1 MSNIKLAAGIDFP
14 AIEVKRL
21 GGGELVLGKPE
32 GSFLW
37 QMVVVYRGKHCPL
50 CTKYLRVLSVLL
62 PRYHA
67 EGIDVVAVSADT
79 EEKASLHMETIQP
92 GFTIGYGLSIPQMQ
106 QLGLYISK
114 PRSPEETDRPFAE
127 PGVFV
132 INESGRLQIVDIS
145 NAPFAR
151 PDLQTLLVGI
161 EFIRNPDNHYPIRGT
176 Y

>member
-1 MSNIKLAAGIDFP
+1 MGNTKLAAGIDFP
-14 AIEVKRL
+14 IIEVSRL
-21 GGGELVLGKPE
+21 GGGRLVLGKPE
-32 GSFLW
+32 GSFPW

-50 CTKYLRVLSVLL
+50 CTKYLRALSLLL

-67 EGIDVVAVSADT
+67 EGVDVVAVSADT
-79 EEKASLHMETIQP
+79 AEKAALQMEKIKP
-92 GFTIGYGLSIPQMQ
+92 GFTIGYDLSIPQMQ

-127 PGVFV
+127 PGIFV
-132 INESGRLQIVDIS
+132 INESGRLQVVDIS
-145 NAPFAR
+145 SAPFAR

-161 EFIRNPDNHYPIRGT
+161 EFIRNPDNRYPIRGT